1 MIEFLTNGRLL
12 EVLANLIMVIM
23 LIGLNATIVVLFVI
37 GLRGIWRLF

>member
-23 LIGLNATIVVLFVI
+23 FIGLNAAIVVLFVI
-37 GLRGIWRLF
+37 GLRDIWD